1 MQLVPLIVHLAV
13 RTPVKQIGLDAFP
26 VKLRKPS
33 LADVVAAAV
42 VVAVAAVVVVVVAAA
57 AAGESERFA
66 AAALS
71 RTAAGADRRQLFR
84 LACCSRSRSAVA
96 GLRQR
101 NLS

>member
-1 MQLVPLIVHLAV
+1 M
-13 RTPVKQIGLDAFP
+13 KQIGLDAFP

-42 VVAVAAVVVVVVAAA
+42 VVAVAAVVVVVA

>member
-1 MQLVPLIVHLAV
+1 MQLVQLIVHLAV

-42 VVAVAAVVVVVVAAA
+42 VVAVAAVVVVVAAA

>member
-1 MQLVPLIVHLAV
+1 MQLVQLIVHLAV

-42 VVAVAAVVVVVVAAA
+42 VVAVAAVVVVAAA

>member
-1 MQLVPLIVHLAV
+1 M
-13 RTPVKQIGLDAFP
+13 KQIGLDAFP

-33 LADVVAAAV
+33 LADVVAV
-42 VVAVAAVVVVVVAAA
+42 VVAVAAVVVVVAAA

>member
-1 MQLVPLIVHLAV
+1 MQLVQLIVHLAV

-42 VVAVAAVVVVVVAAA
+42 VVAVAAVVVVVA